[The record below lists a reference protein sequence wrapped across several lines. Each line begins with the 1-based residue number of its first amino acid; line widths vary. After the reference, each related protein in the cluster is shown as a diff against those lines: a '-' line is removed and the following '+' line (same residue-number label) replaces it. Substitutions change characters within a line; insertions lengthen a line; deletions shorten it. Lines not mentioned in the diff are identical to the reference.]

1 MIKRIYKYYGGIFE
15 SQFELT
21 NIDLPKT
28 KSIGG
33 QHNIQ
38 LQPKFRLFE
47 FQEISKDDF
56 ETNAAQIA
64 KGKHLKYNSP
74 SQELITIDLIPNSQQ
89 NTHAKPIEKAFLI
102 FEDESPNRVSE
113 NRDIPLNE
121 KKSLWDTTFTSK
133 DNINNYKFSL
143 PLTPF
148 LVNNKDHKHGRLHA
162 KAIISTYEEIFVPD
176 PESTKIEAVDEK
188 LCDYI
193 DKVSLN
199 QCQNKVP
206 KNTSFCAQHTNLIS
220 NPSPDGCFG
229 DGCFGGSGST
239 KRLWGRYLSPLG
251 LDYANSRGCFR
262 GQNLNPTG
270 CFSSSVPMQ
279 SRLGCGIGS
288 LLGLL
293 ALLWLLGCLLFGNCS
308 GCNNQSNTGVS
319 KTDTVY
325 VEVFRELKDTLKIVK
340 NFVDSTTTNNY
351 EMVSLPNVQFFTDSD
366 KLLPSSA
373 KELQTLAEYL
383 IKNDSLQATIFGHT
397 DNTGDPKTNLDLSQ
411 RRAESVKKFLVN
423 IGVKE
428 SNLLAIG
435 KGDTQPKAPN
445 TTKEGRLMNRRV
457 EVILKQTQLSST
469 KRIELPDTA
478 TALSK

>member
-1 MIKRIYKYYGGIFE
+1 MIKRIYKYYTGILE

-21 NIDLPKT
+21 NIDIPT
-28 KSIGG
+28 IKSIGG

-47 FQEISKDDF
+47 FQEITKVDF
-56 ETNAAQIA
+56 ESTAARIEE
-64 KGKHLKYNSP
+64 GKHLKYNSP
-74 SQELITIDLIPNSQQ
+74 SQERITIDLIPNSQQ
-89 NTHAKPIEKAFLI
+89 NIHAKPIENAFLM
-102 FEDESPNRVSE
+102 FENESPNRVSE
-113 NRDIPLNE
+113 KQNIPLQE
-121 KKSLWDTTFTSK
+121 KKSLWDTTITSK
-133 DNINNYKFSL
+133 DSIKNYKFSL
-143 PLTPF
+143 PLTPY
-148 LVNNKDHKHGRLHA
+148 LVNSKDHKHGRLHA
-162 KAIISTYEEIFVPD
+162 TAVISTYEEITVPD
-176 PESTKIEAVDEK
+176 PEPTRIETVDEK

-193 DKVSLN
+193 DKDSLV

-206 KNTSFCAQHTNLIS
+206 KNTSFCPHHSNLIS
-220 NPSPDGCFG
+220 NPSTDGCFG
-229 DGCFGGSGST
+229 DGCFGGRGST
-239 KRLWGRYLSPLG
+239 KRLWDRYLLPLG
-251 LDYANSRGCFR
+251 LDYTNSRGCFR
-262 GQNLNPTG
+262 GRNLNPTG
-270 CFSSSVPMQ
+270 CFSSSVPTQ
-279 SRLGCGIGS
+279 SRLGCGISS

-308 GCNNQSNTGVS
+308 GCNKQTNTGIS

-325 VEVFRELKDTLKIVK
+325 VEVFRELKDTLKVVK

-397 DNTGDPKTNLDLSQ
+397 DNTGDPKANLDLSQ
-411 RRAESVKKFLVN
+411 RRAESVKNFLVN

-428 SNLLAIG
+428 SNLFAVG

-457 EVILKQTQLSST
+457 EVILKQSQLSST
-469 KRIELPDTA
+469 KRVELPDT
-478 TALSK
+478 TNSLIR